1 MMLISTWIESP
12 LPPPPPKKRKR
23 KSKKIVP
30 PSFTKFIR
38 KVFSVLREESKE
50 SFREYSLYNRGK

>member
-12 LPPPPPKKRKR
+12 LPPQKKRKR

>member
-12 LPPPPPKKRKR
+12 PQKKKRKR

>member
-12 LPPPPPKKRKR
+12 LPPPKKRKR

>member
-12 LPPPPPKKRKR
+12 LPHPPPKKRKR

>member
-12 LPPPPPKKRKR
+12 HPKKKRKR

>member
-12 LPPPPPKKRKR
+12 LPPPQKKRKR